1 MIRKAFDSRFV
12 IEQGPLGRTD
22 VTVIDASVNL
32 GMADIVFSRTTGAEL
47 NLQRLFVVDVN
58 ALALV
63 QSENIGNAE
72 LSSTTIDFADI
83 SFSNID
89 VSFCCRIPFLLLM
102 S

>member
-1 MIRKAFDSRFV
+1 V

-47 NLQRLFVVDVN
+47 NLQRLFVVDVT
-58 ALALV
+58 ASTLV
-63 QSENIGNAE
+63 QSDNVGNAE

-83 SFSNID
+83 SSSNID
-89 VSFCCRIPFLLLM
+89 VSCCCGIFFVLFC
-102 S
+102 